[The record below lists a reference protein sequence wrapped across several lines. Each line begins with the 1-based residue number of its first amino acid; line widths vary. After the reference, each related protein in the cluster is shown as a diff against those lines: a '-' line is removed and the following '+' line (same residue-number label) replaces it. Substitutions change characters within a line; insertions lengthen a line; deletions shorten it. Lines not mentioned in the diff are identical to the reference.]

1 MNAKQ
6 SLTTW
11 SAKDRDRYLSELSEK
26 TFDVLIVGGGI
37 TGAGVLRAL
46 GLRGISAALIEKD
59 DFGFGT
65 SSKSTRL
72 AHGGVRYIVNGE
84 FGLVSEACHERDWLR
99 GALPNLVRP
108 VPIVMANHN
117 ATTSFFFGMYLR
129 FYDLLAGWNNYKS
142 YAHLSLPDVKK
153 AEPQVTIP
161 DIHSAGRIYECII
174 NDARLTLEI
183 AKEGVMTG
191 GTAVNYL
198 EAKRVI
204 TKNGRATGVEA
215 VDRLTGNSLVIK
227 AKNVVN
233 ACGPWTDDL
242 MPDESP
248 RVIRP
253 SKGVH
258 IVVKREN
265 IGNVAGLYV
274 KNPEDNRSIFVL
286 AHGDFTYLGTTDTDY
301 PGDLDHCYTE
311 QEEFEYMKMAVDSCF
326 PDAQFEETD
335 ILGTYAGV
343 RPLVLDPTE
352 TTETKTSRREL
363 IDEVYSGYFVI
374 TGGKLTIF
382 RSMADKLIEFM
393 AEKGNLDINKS
404 DRKRSKDRFLLG
416 MTPEEWAASNT
427 SKELDEKT
435 LSHLYQNYGA
445 GGLSITDAVKADSS
459 LGNTI
464 THDQPN
470 IQAELDYCLEHEM
483 ITRVRDFLMRRTN
496 LSLHQR
502 DDHETLGR
510 ETARR
515 MGAYLGW
522 DDARIEQEVAQYVD
536 IAHKNSFFL
545 DT

>member
-6 SLTTW
+6 SLMSW
-11 SAKDRDRYLSELSEK
+11 SAKDRDRYLTELSEK
-26 TFDVLIVGGGI
+26 NYDVLIVGGGI
-37 TGAGVLRAL
+37 TGAGILRAL

-72 AHGGVRYIVNGE
+72 AHGGVRYIINGE

-108 VPIVMANHN
+108 VPIVMVNHK
-117 ATTSFFFGMYLR
+117 AVTSFFFGMYLR

-142 YAHLSLPDVKK
+142 YQHLSLADFNK

-161 DIHSAGRIYECII
+161 GIHSAGRIYECII

-204 TKNGRATGVEA
+204 KEKGKATGIEA
-215 VDRLTGNSLVIK
+215 VDQLTGDTLVIK

-242 MPDESP
+242 MPEESP
-248 RVIRP
+248 KVIRP

-265 IGNVAGLYV
+265 IGNVGGLYV
-274 KNPEDNRSIFVL
+274 KNPADNRSIFVL

-301 PGDLDHCYTE
+301 PGDLDHCYTDR
-311 QEEFEYMKMAVDSCF
+311 EEYEYMKMAVDSCF

-343 RPLVLDPTE
+343 RPLVLDPKE

-363 IDEVYSGYFVI
+363 IHEVYSNYFVI

-382 RSMADKLIEFM
+382 RSMAEKLIEFM
-393 AEKGNLDINKS
+393 AEKGALSITKS
-404 DRKRSKDRFLLG
+404 DTKRSKDRFVMG
-416 MTPEEWAASNT
+416 MTSEEWAASNT
-427 SKELDEKT
+427 SGKLDDKT
-435 LSHLYQNYGA
+435 LAHLYQNYGA
-445 GGLSITDAVKADSS
+445 GGIPILNAVKADSS
-459 LGNTI
+459 RANPI
-464 THDQPN
+464 TADQLN
-470 IQAELDYCLEHEM
+470 VQAELDYCLEHEM
-483 ITRVRDFLMRRTN
+483 ITRVKDFLLRRTN

-502 DDHETLGR
+502 DDHENLGK

-522 DDARIEQEVAQYVD
+522 DEGRIEQEVAEYVD
-536 IAHKNSFFL
+536 IAHKNSFYL

>member
-6 SLTTW
+6 SLTSW
-11 SAKDRDRYLSELSEK
+11 SAKDRDRYLTELSEK
-26 TFDVLIVGGGI
+26 TYDVLIVGGGI
-37 TGAGVLRAL
+37 TGAGILRAL

-72 AHGGVRYIVNGE
+72 AHGGVRYIINGE
-84 FGLVSEACHERDWLR
+84 LGLVSEACHERDWLR

-108 VPIVMANHN
+108 VPIVMINNN
-117 ATTSFFFGMYLR
+117 ATASIAFGMYLR
-129 FYDLLAGWNNYKS
+129 FYDLLSGWNNYRN
-142 YAHLSLPDVKK
+142 YTHLSLPDLKE
-153 AEPQVTIP
+153 AEPHVNIP
-161 DIHSAGRIYECII
+161 GTHSASRIYECII
-174 NDARLTLEI
+174 NDARLTMEI
-183 AKEGVMTG
+183 AKEGVMMG

-204 TKNGRATGVEA
+204 KEKGKATGIEA
-215 VDRLTGNSLVIK
+215 VDRLTGDSLVIK

-242 MPDESP
+242 MPENSP
-248 RVIRP
+248 RIIRP

-265 IGNVAGLYV
+265 IGNMGGLYV
-274 KNPEDNRSIFVL
+274 KSPADNRSIFVL
-286 AHGDFTYLGTTDTDY
+286 AHGDFTYFGTTDTDY

-311 QEEFEYMKMAVDSCF
+311 REEYEYMKGVVDNCF
-326 PDAQFEETD
+326 PDARFEETD

-343 RPLVLDPTE
+343 RPLVLDPKE

-363 IDEVYSGYFVI
+363 IDEVYPGYFVI

-382 RSMADKLIEFM
+382 RSMAEKLIEFM
-393 AEKGNLDINKS
+393 AEKGAVDTTKS
-404 DRKRSKDRFLLG
+404 DTKRSKDRFVLG

-427 SKELDEKT
+427 SGKLDDKT
-435 LSHLYQNYGA
+435 LGHLYQNYGV
-445 GGLSITDAVKADSS
+445 GGLSILDAVKANSS
-459 LGNTI
+459 LGNPI
-464 THDQPN
+464 TGNQLN
-470 IQAELDYCLEHEM
+470 VQAELDYCLEHEM

-502 DDHETLGR
+502 DDHETLGM

-522 DDARIEQEVAQYVD
+522 DDTRIKQEAAEYVD

>member
-1 MNAKQ
+1 MNAKE
-6 SLTTW
+6 SLMTW
-11 SAKDRDRYLSELSEK
+11 SAKDRDTYLAELSEK
-26 TFDVLIVGGGI
+26 TYDVLIVGGGI
-37 TGAGVLRAL
+37 TGAGMLRAL
-46 GLRGISAALIEKD
+46 GLRGISTALIEKD

-72 AHGGVRYIVNGE
+72 AHGGVRYIINGE
-84 FGLVSEACHERDWLR
+84 FSLVSEACHERDWLR

-108 VPIVMANHN
+108 VPIVMINHN
-117 ATTSFFFGMYLR
+117 AIGSLAFGMYLR
-129 FYDLLAGWNNYKS
+129 FYDLLSGWNNYKN
-142 YAHLSLPDVKK
+142 YTHLSLADCKE
-153 AEPQVTIP
+153 AEPQVSIP
-161 DIHSAGRIYECII
+161 GTHSASRIYECII

-198 EAKRVI
+198 EAKRII

-215 VDRLTGNSLVIK
+215 VDRLTGDSLVIS

-242 MPDESP
+242 MPEDSP
-248 RVIRP
+248 KVIRP

-265 IGNVAGLYV
+265 IGNVGGLYV
-274 KNPEDNRSIFVL
+274 KNPADGRSIFVL

-301 PGDLDHCYTE
+301 PGSLDDCYTE
-311 QEEFEYMKMAVDSCF
+311 REEYEYLKMSVDSCF
-326 PDAQFEETD
+326 PDARFEETD

-363 IDEVYSGYFVI
+363 VDEVSPGYFVI

-382 RSMADKLIEFM
+382 RSMAEKLIEFM
-393 AEKGNLDINKS
+393 AKKGAFDIKKS
-404 DRKRSKDRFLLG
+404 DTKRSKNRFVLG
-416 MTPEEWAASNT
+416 LTPEEWAASIT
-427 SKELDEKT
+427 SKAFDEKT
-435 LSHLYQNYGA
+435 LAHLYQNYGV
-445 GGLSITDAVKADSS
+445 GGLSILDAVTADGST
-459 LGNTI
+459 GDAI
-464 THDQPN
+464 TTGQPN

-483 ITRVRDFLMRRTN
+483 ITRVKDFLLRRTN

-510 ETARR
+510 ETAKR
-515 MGAYLGW
+515 MGASLGW
-522 DDARIEQEVAQYVD
+522 DDARIKSEVAEYVD

-545 DT
+545 GT

>member
-6 SLTTW
+6 SLKTW

-37 TGAGVLRAL
+37 TGAGILRAL

-72 AHGGVRYIVNGE
+72 AHGGVRYIINGE
-84 FGLVSEACHERDWLR
+84 FSLVSEACHERDWLR

-108 VPIVMANHN
+108 VPIVMINHN
-117 ATTSFFFGMYLR
+117 LATSFFFGAYLR
-129 FYDLLAGWNNYKS
+129 FYDLLSGWNNYKK
-142 YAHLSLPDVKK
+142 YVHLPLPDLKN
-153 AEPQVTIP
+153 AEPLVNIP
-161 DIHSAGRIYECII
+161 GTHSASRIYECII

-183 AKEGVMTG
+183 VKEGVMTG

-204 TKNGRATGVEA
+204 TGKGRATGVEA
-215 VDRLTGNSLVIK
+215 VDRLTGNTLVIR

-242 MPDESP
+242 MPEEAS
-248 RVIRP
+248 RIIRP
-253 SKGVH
+253 SKGIH

-265 IGNVAGLYV
+265 IGNVGGLYV
-274 KNPEDNRSIFVL
+274 KSPADNRSIFVL

-311 QEEFEYMKMAVDSCF
+311 REEYEYMKVVVDNCF
-326 PDAQFEETD
+326 PDARFEEAD

-382 RSMADKLIEFM
+382 RSMAEKLIELM
-393 AEKGNLDINKS
+393 AKKGAVSINKS
-404 DRKRSKDRFLLG
+404 DTNRSKERFILG
-416 MTPEEWAASNT
+416 LTPEEWAASNT
-427 SKELDEKT
+427 SGKLDEKT
-435 LSHLYQNYGA
+435 LSHLYQNYGV
-445 GGLSITDAVKADSS
+445 GGLSIIDAVKKDSS
-459 LGNTI
+459 VAHPI
-464 THDQPN
+464 TNNQLN

-522 DDARIEQEVAQYVD
+522 HTARIEQEVAEYVD

-545 DT
+545 DR